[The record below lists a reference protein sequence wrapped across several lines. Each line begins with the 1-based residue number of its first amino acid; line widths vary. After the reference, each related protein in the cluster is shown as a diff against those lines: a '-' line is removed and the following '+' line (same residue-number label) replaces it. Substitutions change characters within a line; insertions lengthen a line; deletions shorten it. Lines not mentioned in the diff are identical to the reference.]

1 MHTIEPGQF
10 LTGRISASQELNIKP
25 TTVRNK
31 MNQLKRKKYIDLYTT
46 NKFTIVTIVN
56 WNTYQVDVDEQKSK
70 VKTHI
75 DVREQ
80 EFVNDVYQ
88 HTQFDKNMLDEFIS
102 YWTEPNKSNT
112 KMKFE
117 LQKTW
122 STQRRLTTWQ
132 KRSKKT
138 FTGSRDKN
146 SKIAEGLNKWQNAR
160 EIIKNQQQ

>member
-1 MHTIEPGQF
+1 M
-10 LTGRISASQELNIKP
+10 
-25 TTVRNK
+25 
-31 MNQLKRKKYIDLYTT
+31 KRKKYIDLYTT

-88 HTQFDKNMLDEFIS
+88 HTQFDKIMLDEFIS